1 MKKTLSKKNLI
12 NYLSSQLSNFFPD
25 EKHND
30 YLAKLDSSMEASLS
44 RTEYCFSKIN
54 NKYFQNDKK
63 IIFNHLNG
71 DQYAMFLYILS
82 NQIYLDS
89 EHLDLATKIY
99 LLNKYLHGIDAYYE
113 VELPKIFIFI
123 HPLGTVLGRAKYSD
137 FLVVYQRCGVGDN
150 KGNSPIL
157 GEYLTLHPGASIIG
171 KSVIKKNCS
180 IGSNSLVKDF
190 ELAENK
196 VFTGNPSSYKL
207 FDNLEI
213 NQIWK

>member
-30 YLAKLDSSMEASLS
+30 YLAKLDSSMEDSLS

-82 NQIYLDS
+82 
-89 EHLDLATKIY
+89 
-99 LLNKYLHGIDAYYE
+99 
-113 VELPKIFIFI
+113 FINI
-123 HPLGTVLGRAKYSD
+123 HKVISSHIKSFF
-137 FLVVYQRCGVGDN
+137 FL
-150 KGNSPIL
+150 
-157 GEYLTLHPGASIIG
+157 
-171 KSVIKKNCS
+171 
-180 IGSNSLVKDF
+180 
-190 ELAENK
+190 
-196 VFTGNPSSYKL
+196 
-207 FDNLEI
+207 
-213 NQIWK
+213 